1 LLRAKSK
8 STTIFSEII
17 SLFNRNTKLNE
28 TLNMPGFIEADFI
41 QIYNELWSFFVSCEF
56 NNSKILIEKSNQ
68 NKKYTYIAGES
79 EKNIE
84 IRDGFINYILSKISY
99 DNSKLIVKENKKSNE
114 RFKNKEELKNKIG
127 RDQETYEAV
136 EGFILTRYQILY
148 FQKCLELN
156 ELNEEEKR
164 NYQFLYSKSENDHD
178 LYNFKVFHRA
188 DTLRNNFHLHLN
200 KSKNTFYNKE
210 TSIELSKEGEIISSE
225 IKPIEESGIF
235 IEEKV
240 IEEINNLL
248 MSLRNY
254 WNSQNQDKV
263 GKPEIKKMVE
273 FEKELGSELKPL
285 KLENGVWKFKK

>member
-1 LLRAKSK
+1 
-8 STTIFSEII
+8 
-17 SLFNRNTKLNE
+17 
-28 TLNMPGFIEADFI
+28 M
-41 QIYNELWSFFVSCEF
+41 
-56 NNSKILIEKSNQ
+56 
-68 NKKYTYIAGES
+68 
-79 EKNIE
+79 
-84 IRDGFINYILSKISY
+84 
-99 DNSKLIVKENKKSNE
+99 
-114 RFKNKEELKNKIG
+114 
-127 RDQETYEAV
+127 
-136 EGFILTRYQILY
+136 Y

-156 ELNEEEKR
+156 ELNEVEKR
-164 NYQFLYSKSENDHD
+164 NHQFLYSRSENNHG
-178 LYNFKVFHRA
+178 LYSSKVFHRA

-200 KSKNTFYNKE
+200 KLKNTFYNKE

-285 KLENGVWKFKK
+285 KLKNGVWKFKK